1 MSPDHAWHGL
11 GGARIE
17 ADARNLPES
26 SLNFDPEKTYSLPE
40 LIDLAESHN
49 PETRVAWEHARAQ
62 AAAWGVARS
71 ELYPTVAAAALAGAD
86 RDQAYLAD
94 RFFRHTIGDFD
105 VVLNLKYTI
114 FAFSGARNA
123 WSALT
128 RDRNRN
134 HRQQSD
140 SKCSFLCTVKSKV

>member
-1 MSPDHAWHGL
+1 LAWTWRSEDR
-11 GGARIE
+11 GGRE
-17 ADARNLPES
+17 KSPES

-49 PETRVAWEHARAQ
+49 PETRVAWERTHAQ
-62 AAAWGVARS
+62 ATAWGVARS

-86 RDQAYLAD
+86 RDQAYLA
-94 RFFRHTIGDFD
+94 DFD